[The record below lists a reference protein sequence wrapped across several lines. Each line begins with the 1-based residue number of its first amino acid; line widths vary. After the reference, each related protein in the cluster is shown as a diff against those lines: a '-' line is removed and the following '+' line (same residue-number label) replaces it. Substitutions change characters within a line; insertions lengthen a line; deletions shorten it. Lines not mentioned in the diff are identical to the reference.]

1 MDDALRKHAL
11 SHSLSARPCAGQWRH
26 RDGQTSRVGRRD
38 RLVMDNYKRVLE
50 ARKWIHRGEAGGHW
64 GLGRRERQTME
75 AALQHHR
82 GASGWQLREGPRH
95 VTLVSESPVTPHHAQ
110 DKFSQAL
117 LLGIQAFPKLGL
129 TTPQIS
135 ALHCCL
141 TIPYSVAELCFSHF
155 RLCVWQ
161 GMSGVDRG

>member
-1 MDDALRKHAL
+1 MDD
-11 SHSLSARPCAGQWRH
+11 
-26 RDGQTSRVGRRD
+26 
-38 RLVMDNYKRVLE
+38 YKRVLE
-50 ARKWIHRGEAGGHW
+50 ERKWIHRGEAGGHW
-64 GLGRRERQTME
+64 GLGRRERQAME

-82 GASGWQLREGPRH
+82 GASWMAAEGGPCH
-95 VTLVSESPVTPHHAQ
+95 VTLVPESPVTPHQAQ

-129 TTPQIS
+129 TTPQVS

-155 RLCVWQ
+155 RLCVWR
-161 GMSGVDRG
+161 GMSGVGGG